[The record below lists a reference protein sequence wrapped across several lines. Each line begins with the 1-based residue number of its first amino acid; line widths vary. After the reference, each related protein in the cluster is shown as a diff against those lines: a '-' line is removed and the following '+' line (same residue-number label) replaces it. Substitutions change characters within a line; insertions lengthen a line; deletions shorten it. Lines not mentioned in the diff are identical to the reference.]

1 MLKEEKILSRK
12 QKRDNT
18 PDEKDFL
25 SRADIRLNAKKH
37 YYEGA
42 D

>member
-1 MLKEEKILSRK
+1 MLKEEKILRQK

-25 SRADIRLNAKKH
+25 RRADIRLTAKKD
-37 YYEGA
+37 YYGGV